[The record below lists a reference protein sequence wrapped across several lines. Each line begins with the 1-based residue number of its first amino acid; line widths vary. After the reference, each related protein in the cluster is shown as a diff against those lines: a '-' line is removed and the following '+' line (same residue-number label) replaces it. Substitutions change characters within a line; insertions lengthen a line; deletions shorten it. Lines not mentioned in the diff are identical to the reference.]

1 MRLLL
6 LSLVLPLTAIAH
18 PGHQHS
24 DWVATFTHS
33 PTILVFALLGGALL
47 GFVFAR
53 LTSVGANKRWVHSRK
68 FVN

>member
-6 LSLVLPLTAIAH
+6 LSLVLSLTAIAH

-33 PTILVFALLGGALL
+33 PTIIVFALLGGALL

-53 LTSVGANKRWVHSRK
+53 LTSVGANKR
-68 FVN
+68 

>member
-6 LSLVLPLTAIAH
+6 LLLVLPLTAIAH

-24 DWVATFTHS
+24 DWIASFTHS
-33 PTILVFALLGGALL
+33 PTILVFALLGVALL

-53 LTSVGANKRWVHSRK
+53 LTSLGTNKR
-68 FVN
+68 

>member
-24 DWVATFTHS
+24 DWIASLTHS

-47 GFVFAR
+47 RFVFVR
-53 LTSVGANKRWVHSRK
+53 PTSLGANKR
-68 FVN
+68 

>member
-6 LSLVLPLTAIAH
+6 LLLILPLTAIAH

-24 DWVATFTHS
+24 DWIASFTHS

-53 LTSVGANKRWVHSRK
+53 LTSVGTNKR
-68 FVN
+68 

>member
-6 LSLVLPLTAIAH
+6 LLLVLPLTAIAH

-24 DWVATFTHS
+24 DWIASFTHS
-33 PTILVFALLGGALL
+33 STILVFALLGGALL

-53 LTSVGANKRWVHSRK
+53 LTSVGTNKR
-68 FVN
+68 

>member
-24 DWVATFTHS
+24 DWIASFTHNA
-33 PTILVFALLGGALL
+33 TILVFALLCGAVL
-47 GFVFAR
+47 GLVFVR
-53 LTSVGANKRWVHSRK
+53 LTSLGSNKR
-68 FVN
+68 

>member
-6 LSLVLPLTAIAH
+6 LSLLLPLTAIAH

-24 DWVATFTHS
+24 EWIASLTHN
-33 PTILVFALLGGALL
+33 PAILVFALLGVALL

-53 LTSVGANKRWVHSRK
+53 LTSLGTNKR
-68 FVN
+68 

>member
-24 DWVATFTHS
+24 DWVASVTPS

-47 GFVFAR
+47 RFVFAW
-53 LTSVGANKRWVHSRK
+53 LVSLGANNR
-68 FVN
+68 

>member
-6 LSLVLPLTAIAH
+6 LSLLLPLTAIAH

-24 DWVATFTHS
+24 DWIASLTLN
-33 PTILVFALLGGALL
+33 PAIPVFALLGGAVL

-53 LTSVGANKRWVHSRK
+53 LTSLGAKK
-68 FVN
+68 L